1 MTNFPIGF
9 KELVGEDAR
18 SKYFSKN
25 PLKRVLVRRFFEKIH
40 RLVAEMGAGVVLEVG
55 CGEGLAGYLI
65 LKGFPGL
72 EYVGA
77 DISREGVKVAS
88 RVLERDLVVLD
99 GLRLPFR
106 DKSFDLVFF
115 LEVFEH
121 IRDWEKVLLEGV
133 RVGKKGV
140 IFSVPIF
147 PWYQVSNLVFL
158 KNVRRLGEHPGHIN
172 QFTLSGIRERV
183 KMIIDG
189 MNYEEKQYV
198 RFPWLI
204 YLVKF

>member
-1 MTNFPIGF
+1 MMNFPRGF

-25 PLKRVLVRRFFEKIH
+25 PLKRVLLRRFFEKIH
-40 RLVAEMGAGVVLEVG
+40 KLVEEMGAGTVLEVG
-55 CGEGLAGYLI
+55 CGEGVSGYLI
-65 LKGFPGL
+65 LERFPGL

-77 DISREGVKVAS
+77 DISREVVMVAS

-99 GLRLPFR
+99 GLRLPFG
-106 DKSFDLVFF
+106 DKSFDLVIF

-121 IRDWEKVLLEGV
+121 IKEWEKVLLEGS
-133 RVGKKGV
+133 RVGSKGV

-158 KNVRRLGEHPGHIN
+158 KNIRRLGEHPGHIH
-172 QFTLSGIRERV
+172 QFTLSGMRREV
-183 KMIIDG
+183 KGVFGG
-189 MNYEEKQYV
+189 MDYEEKQYI

-204 YLVKF
+204 HRLKF